1 MHLKKLCQVRVRGI
15 RPEDIETIPADTEM
29 SLVGT
34 ATEKTTADL
43 VATEI
48 DRVIGLDGIETGL
61 ANDLAETQMI
71 QKNPRAEINTTL
83 GRDLVVIETLLETDQ
98 VVIEILLGRDLVDTE
113 ILMKALLALA
123 PVAITALASQGL
135 QETAP
140 LLVIPVTARI
150 AAGMTC
156 NRESLMTRNET
167 SV

>member
-1 MHLKKLCQVRVRGI
+1 M
-15 RPEDIETIPADTEM
+15 
-29 SLVGT
+29 
-34 ATEKTTADL
+34 
-43 VATEI
+43 
-48 DRVIGLDGIETGL
+48 
-61 ANDLAETQMI
+61 
-71 QKNPRAEINTTL
+71 
-83 GRDLVVIETLLETDQ
+83 ETLLETDQ

-113 ILMKALLALA
+113 TLMKALLDLA